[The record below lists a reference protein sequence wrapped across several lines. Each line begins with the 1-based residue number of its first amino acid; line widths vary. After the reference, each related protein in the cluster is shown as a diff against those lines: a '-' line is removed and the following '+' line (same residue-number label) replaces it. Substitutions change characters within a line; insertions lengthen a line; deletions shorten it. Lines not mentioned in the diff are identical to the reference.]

1 MSAKRT
7 GLTGAFDVLAAATVA
22 VASVALAA
30 LVGVLAWQVIGRYV
44 LNNSPSWTEPVALT
58 LMSVTALFGAA
69 LAVRAESH
77 FSFPTLVESS
87 SPPVRN
93 VLRFISRLIAVV
105 FGAALSWF
113 GFFLMID
120 SWDTPM
126 AGAPAPEGL
135 AYAGL
140 AFGGALIGLFAL
152 ERLLTGGPVN
162 PVHEGA

>member
-1 MSAKRT
+1 MAAKRSV
-7 GLTGAFDVLAAATVA
+7 LTGAFDVLAGVTITIGAIAIV
-22 VASVALAA
+22 S

-44 LNNSPSWTEPVALT
+44 LNESPSWTEPVALT
-58 LMSVTALFGAA
+58 LMSVSALFGAA
-69 LAVRAESH
+69 IAVRAESH

-87 SPPVRN
+87 PPFLKAFLRS
-93 VLRFISRLIAVV
+93 LARFIAVI
-105 FGAALSWF
+105 FGAALAWF

-135 AYAGL
+135 TYAGL

-152 ERLLTGGPVN
+152 ERLFTGAPAK
-162 PVHEGA
+162 PAHEGT

>member
-1 MSAKRT
+1 MAAKRSV
-7 GLTGAFDVLAAATVA
+7 LTGAFDVLASITMAIAAT
-22 VASVALAA
+22 ALSS
-30 LVGVLAWQVIGRYV
+30 LVLVLAWQVIGRYV
-44 LNNSPSWTEPVALT
+44 LNDSPSWTEPVALT
-58 LMSVTALFGAA
+58 LMSVSALFGAA
-69 LAVRAESH
+69 IAVRAESH

-87 SPPVRN
+87 PPAVRA
-93 VLRFISRLIAVV
+93 VLRSLARLIAVV
-105 FGAALSWF
+105 FGAALAWF

-135 AYAGL
+135 SYAGL

-152 ERLLTGGPVN
+152 ERLLTGPPEK